1 MQYRPLG
8 STGLRVSAVSFGA
21 GPVSGLMTG
30 PPRAEQATVV
40 RHAIEAGINWFDTA
54 AGYGAGESE
63 RNLGLALR
71 ETGLAARVHV
81 ATKVRLA
88 SDDLFDV
95 RGAVQRSFTASLE
108 RLQTQSVTLL
118 QLHNSI
124 THERGDEPTSVTPA
138 DVLGRDGVLAAFEEL
153 RRDGLVQHLG
163 LTGIGHPEALRTVIH
178 SSAFATVQTPY
189 HVLNPSACRRMPPSF
204 TETNYGNILADCAQQ
219 RMGVFAIRVYAAGAL
234 IGAEPSAHTRKT
246 PFFPLA
252 LYERDRQRAERLAGA
267 LAGRIAMTELAL
279 RFVLS
284 RADIASAIVGFANPS
299 QIDEASRCVAE
310 GPLPEDLLARL
321 HALDFDSGALAEGR
335 P

>member
-1 MQYRPLG
+1 
-8 STGLRVSAVSFGA
+8 
-21 GPVSGLMTG
+21 
-30 PPRAEQATVV
+30 
-40 RHAIEAGINWFDTA
+40 
-54 AGYGAGESE
+54 
-63 RNLGLALR
+63 
-71 ETGLAARVHV
+71 VHV

-178 SSAFATVQTPY
+178 SGAFATVQTPC
-189 HVLNPSACRRMPPSF
+189 HLLNPSAVRRMPPSF

-252 LYERDRQRAERLAGA
+252 LYERDRKRAERLSGA
-267 LAGRIAMTELAL
+267 LTGRIGMSELAL

-284 RADIASAIVGFANPS
+284 RADIASAIVGFANGA
-299 QIDEASRCVAE
+299 QIDEATRVVEA
-310 GPLPEDLLARL
+310 GPLPMDLQARL
-321 HALDFDSGALAEGR
+321 DALDFDAGPLGQAL